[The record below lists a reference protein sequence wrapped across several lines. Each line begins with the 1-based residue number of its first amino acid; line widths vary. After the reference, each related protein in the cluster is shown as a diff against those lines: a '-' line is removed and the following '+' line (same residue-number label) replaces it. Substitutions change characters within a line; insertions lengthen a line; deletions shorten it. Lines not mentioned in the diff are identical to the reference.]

1 MKYIPGK
8 LNRLFTNYGMLP
20 KDVIY
25 DYPRVTMIGNIH
37 LYIENHK
44 GLLNFNEHEIIIKQD
59 QGTIRIKGKQLVIKN
74 LLAEEIVIEGVI
86 DSVGWESSNT

>member
-1 MKYIPGK
+1 MKYIPSK
-8 LNRLFTNYGMLP
+8 FSRWLTNYGMLP

-44 GLLNFNEHEIIIKQD
+44 GLLSFNETTITVKQD
-59 QGTIRIKGKQLVIKN
+59 QGKIIIQGKQLVIKN

-86 DSVGWESSNT
+86 DHVSWESST